1 MTPEQADAV
10 LQQAIA
16 MAQELQEIC
25 DDAEEDGSPLG
36 ATQALV
42 DEWEELYK
50 QIVVP
55 WQSQMKRYADKHDDE
70 PSNLDAL

>member
-10 LQQAIA
+10 LQQAIT

-25 DDAEEDGSPLG
+25 GDAEEAGSPLG

-55 WQSQMKRYADKHDDE
+55 WQQQMEKLDDT
-70 PSNLDAL
+70 PSKLDTL